1 MQPFAGV
8 KVIDMTHVLAGPFCA
23 YQLSVMGADVIKI
36 ENPKEGDMVRP
47 SGSVKAFNKEGLGTA
62 FITQNSNKRAITLD
76 IKTAKGQAIL
86 KRLWAISDVFIENY
100 RAGALPKL
108 GLGYEDAVK
117 VNPRIIYC
125 SMTGFGQTGPKAQNT
140 AYDNVIQAYSG
151 LMTTTGRPGDK
162 PLKVGPPV
170 LDYGSGIMAAY
181 AISCALFQRTRTGKS
196 QYIDVAMMDAAFML
210 MSSTVTDYLN
220 GGGAPKLMGNGS
232 DNAGYACY
240 DAKDGMVAIGGWTV
254 SQQNRMWKVLGF
266 AEGKARTLE
275 DIQHAHDE
283 QEKVLAAHFK
293 TLNCDD
299 LVVLFHKS
307 GLPAEKVQTLA
318 DALASPQAKSRSVI
332 HRHPEIPGLGKNIAV
347 PVAAFTYAHGG
358 PAVHSPPPRH
368 GQHTDDVLS
377 GLGYDAAGIAE
388 LRKEGVV

>member
-23 YQLSVMGADVIKI
+23 YQLSVMGADVIKV
-36 ENPKEGDMVRP
+36 ESPKEGDMVRP

-117 VNPRIIYC
+117 VNPRIVYC
-125 SMTGFGQTGPKAQNT
+125 SMTGFGQTGPKAANT

-170 LDYGSGIMAAY
+170 LDYGSGIMAAF

-196 QYIDVAMMDAAFML
+196 QHIDVAMMDAAFML

-220 GGGAPKLMGNGS
+220 GGGEPKLMGNGS

-254 SQQNRMWKVLGF
+254 SQQNRMWKILGF
-266 AEGKARTLE
+266 AEGQARTLE
-275 DIQHAHDE
+275 DIQRAHDE
-283 QEKVLAAHFK
+283 QKKVLAAHFK
-293 TLNCDD
+293 TLPCDD
-299 LVVLFHKS
+299 LVALFHKS

-347 PVAAFTYAHGG
+347 PVAAFTFAHGG

>member
-23 YQLSVMGADVIKI
+23 YQLSVMGADVIKV
-36 ENPKEGDMVRP
+36 EPPHDTDMVRP
-47 SGSVKAFNKEGLGTA
+47 SGSVKAFNKEGMGTA

-76 IKTAKGQAIL
+76 IKTEKGKAIL
-86 KRLWAISDVFIENY
+86 KRLWAISDVFIENF
-100 RAGALPKL
+100 RAGALAKQ

-125 SMTGFGQTGPKAQNT
+125 SMTGFGQTGPKAGHT
-140 AYDNVIQAYSG
+140 AYDNVIQACSG

-196 QYIDVAMMDAAFML
+196 QHIDVAMMDAAFML
-210 MSSTVTDYLN
+210 MSSTVTDFLN
-220 GGGAPKLMGNGS
+220 GGGAPKLLGNDS

-266 AEGKARTLE
+266 PEGKAKSLE
-275 DIQHAHDE
+275 DIQHAHDD
-283 QEKVLAAHFK
+283 QKKVLEAHFK
-293 TLNCDD
+293 TLSCDA
-299 LVVLFHKS
+299 LVALFHKS
-307 GLPAEKVQTLA
+307 GLPAEKVVTLEQ
-318 DALASPQAKSRSVI
+318 ALASPQAKARRVI
-332 HRHPEIPGLGKNIAV
+332 HRHAEVPGLGKDIAV
-347 PVAAFTYAHGG
+347 PVAAFQYAHGG

-368 GQHTDDVLS
+368 GQHTDDVLGS
-377 GLGYDAAGIAE
+377 LGYDAGAIAE